1 MDVFSVA
8 YKDKKALS
16 VKKQLTVEPLSAAL
30 RNVEHE
36 DDEDYEETM
45 SKTSSEEPPMLESKE
60 LPDYLRYVF
69 LESGSILPVSV
80 ADDLSEQHVEALIS
94 ALMRYKRDMGRK
106 IYDIIGIPPG
116 ICTHKSHL
124 EEDCMP
130 TRPLKQQFAQ
140 FPNKNLA
147 NPTAL
152 LLSSVSMLRHLELH
166 DKADRIQDAILK
178 TIAEGKYRTGD
189 LGVSFYINNLQS
201 EGLKTMAFQIAR
213 RFLEGG
219 GNSVA
224 PSIRYLGRTFT
235 SAASESN
242 LIRATLFP
250 GDGIGPEIAESVKQI
265 FKVAKVPIE
274 WEEHYVGK
282 EIDPRTNSF
291 LTWESLESV
300 RRNKVGLKGP
310 MATPIGKGHRS
321 LNLTLRKELN
331 LYANVRPCYSL
342 PGYKTRYD
350 DVNLIT
356 IRENTEGEYSG
367 LEHQVVRGV
376 VESLKIITRQ
386 ASLRVAEYAFH
397 YAKTHGRERVSAIH
411 KANIMQKTDG
421 LFLKCCREV
430 SEKYPEIKYEE
441 VVIDNCCMMLV
452 KNPTLFDV
460 LVMPNLYG
468 DIISDLCAGLI
479 GVAILAREVL
489 LLLRPCMVQH
499 LILPERRRSRL
510 RLTSVQYEEGEWLE
524 PKLLELSKNAAAP
537 VSDPLEIHY
546 FWRIRHAPVDIF
558 KESKQLRL
566 EQPEDIAKVT
576 MQFYKDQFKKQPGS
590 TNFDM
595 LDELPTVIGSEENNK
610 LQSMP
615 TKEEVHEVVL
625 GLNGNNAS
633 GPDGSF
639 LSRYIGDNWRGH
651 LQDGTIFLS
660 WSRTS

>member
-1 MDVFSVA
+1 
-8 YKDKKALS
+8 
-16 VKKQLTVEPLSAAL
+16 
-30 RNVEHE
+30 
-36 DDEDYEETM
+36 
-45 SKTSSEEPPMLESKE
+45 
-60 LPDYLRYVF
+60 
-69 LESGSILPVSV
+69 
-80 ADDLSEQHVEALIS
+80 
-94 ALMRYKRDMGRK
+94 
-106 IYDIIGIPPG
+106 
-116 ICTHKSHL
+116 
-124 EEDCMP
+124 
-130 TRPLKQQFAQ
+130 
-140 FPNKNLA
+140 
-147 NPTAL
+147 
-152 LLSSVSMLRHLELH
+152 
-166 DKADRIQDAILK
+166 
-178 TIAEGKYRTGD
+178 
-189 LGVSFYINNLQS
+189 
-201 EGLKTMAFQIAR
+201 MAFQIAR
-213 RFLEGG
+213 RFLGGG

-430 SEKYPEIKYEE
+430 AEKYPEIKYEE

-452 KNPTLFDV
+452 KNPALFDV

-479 GVAILAREVL
+479 VAILAREVL

-499 LILPERRRSRL
+499 LILPERIVHGRIKAVLSRIISSEQAGFVEGRSIVENVLFVQEIIAEIRKRGKPRNLNLANPTALLLSSVSML
-510 RLTSVQYEEGEWLE
+510 RH
-524 PKLLELSKNAAAP
+524 LELHDKA
-537 VSDPLEIHY
+537 D
-546 FWRIRHAPVDIF
+546 RIQDAIL
-558 KESKQLRL
+558 KT
-566 EQPEDIAKVT
+566 IAEGKYRT
-576 MQFYKDQFKKQPGS
+576 GDLGGTAS
-590 TNFDM
+590 TTEFTNSICD
-595 LDELPTVIGSEENNK
+595 
-610 LQSMP
+610 
-615 TKEEVHEVVL
+615 
-625 GLNGNNAS
+625 
-633 GPDGSF
+633 
-639 LSRYIGDNWRGH
+639 H
-651 LQDGTIFLS
+651 L
-660 WSRTS
+660 